1 MDKAKVQDL
10 IDEFE
15 AEVNNGGFDQ
25 YFYNS
30 AGDSTAE
37 TIQAL
42 EAIGALQMADILR
55 RAAAM
60 FPGATPP
67 KERFARHDVLLELF
81 PKAEA
86 FEDLDNEF
94 YAYPDD
100 LGALLKKFVA
110 S

>member
-1 MDKAKVQDL
+1 MDKAKVKDL

-30 AGDSTAE
+30 AGDGTAE

-42 EAIGALQMADILR
+42 EAIGALHMADILR

-60 FPGATPP
+60 FPGGMPP
-67 KERFARHDVLLELF
+67 KERFDRQHVLLELF
-81 PKAEA
+81 REAEA
-86 FEDLDNEF
+86 FEVLDNEF